1 MEKRKR
7 PRTCVGCGEENPRKS
22 MCRIVR
28 SPEGEVRYD
37 PTGKMPGRGAY
48 LCEDPSCILRAKKK
62 KALSRAL
69 RSEVEPGLYDELLQR
84 FPPREAGSED
94 SCD

>member
-7 PRTCVGCGEENPRKS
+7 PRTCVGCGEENPRRS

-28 SPEGEVRYD
+28 SPQGEVRYD

-48 LCEDPSCILRAKKK
+48 LCEDSSCILGAKKK

-69 RSEVEPGLYDELLQR
+69 RTEVDPGLYDELLQR
-84 FPPREAGSED
+84 LALREPSSE
-94 SCD
+94 SSRE

>member
-7 PRTCVGCGEENPRKS
+7 PRTCVGCGEENPRRS

-28 SPEGEVRYD
+28 SPQGEVQYD

-48 LCEDPSCILRAKKK
+48 LCEDSSCILGAKKK

-69 RSEVEPGLYDELLQR
+69 RTEVDPGLYDELLQR
-84 FPPREAGSED
+84 LALREPSSE
-94 SCD
+94 SSRE

>member
-1 MEKRKR
+1 MWAVAKRTLER
-7 PRTCVGCGEENPRKS
+7 VCAVSCAPPQ
-22 MCRIVR
+22 
-28 SPEGEVRYD
+28 GEVRYD

-48 LCEDPSCILRAKKK
+48 LCEDSSCILGAKKK

-69 RSEVEPGLYDELLQR
+69 RTEVDPGLYDELLQR
-84 FPPREAGSED
+84 IAPRESPSES